1 MLFDFKA
8 YSKTTVNKIPW
19 RKKKMQAYRLTERK
33 EGAEID
39 PSYMVNQI
47 KTLQQ
52 IYKNQRVKNTNMPLK
67 KKTTKEETRRKEW
80 GRTMKTTRKQVT
92 KWQ

>member
-47 KTLQQ
+47 LIRLQ
-52 IYKNQRVKNTNMPLK
+52 R
-67 KKTTKEETRRKEW
+67 
-80 GRTMKTTRKQVT
+80 
-92 KWQ
+92 